1 MKKALIVI
9 ITLLLVDQIIKIW
22 VKLNMVINE
31 AIPEGG
37 GSFFELRF
45 VENEGMAFGW
55 AIPGEGGKI
64 ALTLFRIV
72 AVVGIAFYLKHLA
85 KDKAPQGLLTA
96 VAFIFAGALGNIID
110 SIFYGMIFTTS
121 FHDVAQV
128 FPEEGYAPVFMGH
141 VVDMFHFTARFPE
154 WFPFVDGR
162 PEIFQPIF
170 NVADTAISC
179 GVGWIIVRQK
189 TFFQKPEEAK
199 ELVTAAVKEETT
211 QAVEDIPTPE
221 DSSKL

>member
-1 MKKALIVI
+1 MKKALVVI
-9 ITLLLVDQIIKIW
+9 ISLLLVDQIVKIW
-22 VKLNMVINE
+22 VKMNMVINE

-72 AVVGIAFYLKHLA
+72 AVVGIALYLRHLA
-85 KDKAPQGLLTA
+85 KTKAPQGLLTS
-96 VAFIFAGALGNIID
+96 VAFILAGAMGNIID

-121 FHDVAQV
+121 FHDVAQL
-128 FPEEGYAPVFMGH
+128 FPEEGYAPMFMGH

-179 GVGWIIVRQK
+179 GVGWIIIRQK
-189 TFFQKPEEAK
+189 SFFQKPAEVAEQ
-199 ELVTAAVKEETT
+199 VPTETLE
-211 QAVEDIPTPE
+211 AVESKATSE
-221 DSSKL
+221 DSSQL

>member
-9 ITLLLVDQIIKIW
+9 IALLLVDQITKIW

-55 AIPGEGGKI
+55 ALPGEGGKI

-72 AVVGIAFYLKHLA
+72 AVVGIAFYLRHLG
-85 KDKAPQGLLTA
+85 KTKAPQGLLVS

-110 SIFYGMIFTTS
+110 SIFYGMMFTTS
-121 FHDVAQV
+121 FHDVAQI
-128 FPEEGYAPVFMGH
+128 FPEEGYAPLFMGH
-141 VVDMFHFTARFPE
+141 VVDMFHFTARVPE
-154 WFPFVDGR
+154 WFPFIDGR

-170 NVADTAISC
+170 NVADTAISL
-179 GVGWIIVRQK
+179 GVAWIIVRQK
-189 TFFQKPEEAK
+189 AFFQKPAELQKAAEDKVESELKTEE
-199 ELVTAAVKEETT
+199 
-211 QAVEDIPTPE
+211 
-221 DSSKL
+221 SSGL

>member
-9 ITLLLVDQIIKIW
+9 IALLLVDQITKIW

-55 AIPGEGGKI
+55 ALPGEGGKI

-72 AVVGIAFYLKHLA
+72 AVLGIAFYLRHLG
-85 KDKAPQGLLTA
+85 KTKAPQGLLVS

-110 SIFYGMIFTTS
+110 SIFYGMMFTTS
-121 FHDVAQV
+121 FHDVAQI
-128 FPEEGYAPVFMGH
+128 FPEEGYAPLFMGH
-141 VVDMFHFTARFPE
+141 VVDMFHFTARIPE
-154 WFPFVDGR
+154 WFPFIDGR

-170 NVADTAISC
+170 NVADTAISL
-179 GVGWIIVRQK
+179 GVAWIIVRQK
-189 TFFQKPEEAK
+189 AFFQKPAELQKEAEVQAESELKTEESTG
-199 ELVTAAVKEETT
+199 L
-211 QAVEDIPTPE
+211 
-221 DSSKL
+221 